1 MIGGLLLLSLLA
13 SLIASIGPW
22 QTTLSHAH
30 DTTPPQQIIY
40 QNSLQH
46 LTSKFY
52 WSISPACPFTS
63 EGLHITAAVACY
75 ARVGLLDDGIFTV
88 TVRQVSGATT
98 RWKGIVFRL
107 QDAEN
112 FYLFEIDGAGNW
124 LVTKITAGVFSSL
137 SQHASPALRTGI
149 GAPNTLTVQMM
160 GSHFTF
166 SANGTTLGSVDDAA
180 VPLGVVA
187 LTGDDE
193 ADMLFTDV
201 TISIPSSDV
210 AP

>member
-1 MIGGLLLLSLLA
+1 
-13 SLIASIGPW
+13 
-22 QTTLSHAH
+22 
-30 DTTPPQQIIY
+30 
-40 QNSLQH
+40 
-46 LTSKFY
+46 
-52 WSISPACPFTS
+52 
-63 EGLHITAAVACY
+63 
-75 ARVGLLDDGIFTV
+75 
-88 TVRQVSGATT
+88 
-98 RWKGIVFRL
+98 
-107 QDAEN
+107 
-112 FYLFEIDGAGNW
+112 
-124 LVTKITAGVFSSL
+124 
-137 SQHASPALRTGI
+137 
-149 GAPNTLTVQMM
+149 MM